1 MESGARS
8 ILSDRMEGP
17 KAHFPLRL
25 EDSATSMLP
34 DRGKS
39 PLTLAIDAST
49 TQLNSVAESFKS
61 HFPHGTDGTKSFL
74 LQNLEGTMAL
84 LAARGVDGS
93 GYPLTLDGLR
103 PFLPY
108 GGSSENIKSYLQE
121 RLDKPHKSVRDRKDV
136 KCGGSERTTTTTSS
150 SSVATSVGGDIK
162 RFHHHHHHDRSREHK
177 SSNSHSMKKITL
189 PKSQLSNP
197 RHDANLTHAIRE
209 LHDEEFGLDA
219 VLLAE
224 GGHVGAHCAVL
235 AAASPFLKTILLHA
249 NDHPAIISV
258 TGTSFST
265 LQSLVTCLYT
275 GNIPSGASLFHL
287 IEAAKLLK
295 MEDLAAVLQ
304 KTFFAQ
310 GGSLDLPPRSQQL
323 LSSQRSTTTTT
334 ATTQQGLIT
343 SQDLQPEKFGKK
355 VRSNR
360 LDQILYQKLNV
371 NHLAPSDIPEQPP
384 PQPPPS
390 LVPPSQES
398 SRVPPLFDSS
408 RVPILEAPRV
418 PPPDHGGILGEL
430 LSKADPLRSIFSNPS
445 IYSGIPDLS
454 FDASRASTLKPLNL
468 SKSSKSE
475 TLTSSANSTVSSSTA
490 TTSTILSS
498 TTTNCSPSSTMA
510 SSLASQTDLTLA
522 GLTSLAPTLPGNM
535 PGLLTP
541 LTPSNI
547 SSMISPSAL
556 VSLSTTSALAS
567 FGAQQHTAITS
578 KPKSS
583 CGNGSNRSRSTT
595 KSTCSGRSSSSS
607 TNTSRPG
614 ENSGNP
620 SHSLP
625 LLYTLRSGMMTPE
638 MAKEVYEQLKI
649 NPQLSTL
656 AGFNINSIP
665 NLSNLSSSASL
676 QNLANLHNLSS
687 LQSFPTLFP
696 FLASTTENSQ
706 INTVESS
713 ISASNDKV
721 ITLSPTEP
729 TSNDYNVTVN
739 STSVTGNNLS
749 SSVMTAEDGV
759 LNLSSSA
766 QTVCSESPGVTTSVP
781 LVAATSGSTEEIII
795 PTTSSDSVDQP
806 SVVNLS
812 PSEAKEEQADSS
824 PPEVTNVSTG
834 CQTVGPI
841 DPPDNCGTVVVASSS
856 DLSCSLSNGCPV
868 AEEAKASILSGQLDA
883 SNLPLLLMTS
893 TGTLTS
899 ISQTQTNLSENIE
912 TTPDVQAVLGK
923 EPSLMSSEGADTGD
937 DTSSIEVVEEI
948 PGISQALQNRK
959 ALFHAGHM
967 GRKRKG
973 CGDCE
978 GCQVVEDCGQCRF
991 CRDKAKFGGPN
1002 RLKQVC
1008 VYKRCVHSELEPED
1022 SKKKRKSSGK
1032 KGRGKCGGCD
1042 GCQRTTDC
1050 SECYACLHNAA
1061 TQPPARRKVCEMR
1074 VCEQQQMEEVRATL
1088 SVAGEPSP
1096 YSTDSLMAEGI
1107 ISSGTSSPTPD
1118 GQPSTHNDKMKLMRK
1133 MLKKK
1138 FAQPYSRVSPSKV
1151 RTKYYCG
1158 ECPGCQTT
1166 TPCGNC
1172 LYCEDMPKF
1181 GGPGRY
1187 RQKCVKQLC
1196 VYHPRLQ
1203 ALKLSNRSK
1212 ITYDEQ
1218 HIAPETLNHLGNVV
1232 PSGHEETVVIGCDVH
1247 PKMKTDNEFDQMRV
1261 MENIETDL
1269 TEGEDSNATIHVE
1282 TILEELPVEKQEP
1295 SNDSDQTAIKN
1306 LINPELISD
1315 VCPSPKTEENDD
1327 NTETP
1332 AVIVT
1337 SNPEPVLPVVVDKL
1351 DSTPHTTVPPTE
1363 MALTPEPVYETPAIT
1378 HPPPTTYSSL
1388 AMPSVSEVNTILP
1401 VPSASSLNVVAVS
1414 NIPTPSTVRTPTP
1427 TEPKE
1432 GSGIDV
1438 EGSGIDVE
1446 IEEVEEDIDDDDD
1459 EEAGSDASEVPSPP
1473 STPSPPA
1480 RSRGRGRN
1488 RGRGRPLAKGIRHLS
1503 ASARKEKVMRRGRR
1517 RRTTRFTLEPD
1528 DNSDFD
1534 DQLALSDIHDENS
1547 TEGSIGG
1554 SQSAEGVQN
1563 DTGLSD
1569 ATQEVSPASLS
1580 QETTTQK
1587 QNFSSLIGRPKP
1599 IEPDV
1604 FEFHDSQENVITN
1617 SHDTTYSLK
1626 HNTPFVF
1633 RDEESSQGGR
1643 DVNENLGSVGETA
1656 SA

>member
-8 ILSDRMEGP
+8 LLPDRMEGP
-17 KAHFPLRL
+17 KPHFPIRL
-25 EDSATSMLP
+25 DDSATSMLP

-39 PLTLAIDAST
+39 PLTLAIDATT
-49 TQLNSVAESFKS
+49 TQLNSVAESFKT

-84 LAARGVDGS
+84 LAARGVDAP
-93 GYPLTLDGLR
+93 YPIALDGLR

-108 GGSSENIKSYLQE
+108 GSSGESVKSYLLE
-121 RLDKPHKSVRDRKDV
+121 RLDKPHKSVRDRKDI
-136 KCGGSERTTTTTSS
+136 KCSGSDRTTTTTSS

-177 SSNSHSMKKITL
+177 SSNSHSIKKVPL

-295 MEDLAAVLQ
+295 MDELAAVLQ
-304 KTFFAQ
+304 KTYFAQ
-310 GGSLDLPPRSQQL
+310 GGSLDLPPKSQQL
-323 LSSQRSTTTTT
+323 ISSSQRSTTTTT
-334 ATTQQGLIT
+334 ASLQQGLIT
-343 SQDLQPEKFGKK
+343 SQEQQPEKFGKK

-384 PQPPPS
+384 PHPPPS

-398 SRVPPLFDSS
+398 SRVPPLFDAS

-430 LSKADPLRSIFSNPS
+430 LTKADPLRSIFSNPS

-454 FDASRASTLKPLNL
+454 FEASRASTLKPLNL
-468 SKSSKSE
+468 SKSSKAE
-475 TLTSSANSTVSSSTA
+475 TLTSSAASTVSSSTC
-490 TTSTILSS
+490 TTTAILSS
-498 TTTNCSPSSTMA
+498 TTTSCSPSSTMA

-567 FGAQQHTAITS
+567 FGAQHSAITS

-583 CGNGSNRSRSTT
+583 CGNGTSRSRSTT
-595 KSTCSGRSSSSS
+595 KSICSGRSSSSS
-607 TNTSRPG
+607 STNTTRPG
-614 ENSGNP
+614 DNSGTP

-665 NLSNLSSSASL
+665 NLASLSSSASL

-687 LQSFPTLFP
+687 LQSFPTIFP
-696 FLASTTENSQ
+696 FLASATENSQ

-713 ISASNDKV
+713 GSVVHDNKV

-729 TSNDYNVTVN
+729 PSNDYNVTVN
-739 STSVTGNNLS
+739 STSVNANNLS

-766 QTVCSESPGVTTSVP
+766 QTVRSESPGVTTSVAV
-781 LVAATSGSTEEIII
+781 VAATSASTEEATIQ
-795 PTTSSDSVDQP
+795 TSDSVDQP
-806 SVVNLS
+806 TVVNVS
-812 PSEAKEEQADSS
+812 PSETKEEQTDSS

-834 CQTVGPI
+834 CQTVGLI
-841 DPPDNCGTVVVASSS
+841 DPPENCGTVVVASS
-856 DLSCSLSNGCPV
+856 DLNCTLSNGCSV
-868 AEEAKASILSGQLDA
+868 SEETKASILSGQLDP

-893 TGTLTS
+893 NGPLTS
-899 ISQTQTNLSENIE
+899 ISQTQTNIVENIE
-912 TTPDVQAVLGK
+912 TTPDVQAVLSK
-923 EPSLMSSEGADTGD
+923 DPSLMSSEGADTGD
-937 DTSSIEVVEEI
+937 DTSSIEVVDEI

-959 ALFHAGHM
+959 AMFHAGHM

-1008 VYKRCVHSELEPED
+1008 VYKRCVHAELEPED

-1050 SECYACLHNAA
+1050 NECYACLHNAA

-1218 HIAPETLNHLGNVV
+1218 HILPETLNHLGGNVAI
-1232 PSGHEETVVIGCDVH
+1232 GHEEPIVIGCDLH
-1247 PKMKTDNEFDQMRV
+1247 PNIKSDTEFDHLRA
-1261 MENIETDL
+1261 MENVETDL
-1269 TEGEDSNATIHVE
+1269 TEGEDSNAALHVE
-1282 TILEELPVEKQEP
+1282 TILEELPIDKQGPIFGIEH
-1295 SNDSDQTAIKN
+1295 TASEN
-1306 LINPELISD
+1306 LINPETVSD
-1315 VCPSPKTEENDD
+1315 VCPSPTKMEENDD
-1327 NTETP
+1327 SDDTP
-1332 AVIVT
+1332 TVVT
-1337 SNPEPVLPVVVDKL
+1337 SNPEPVLPVVVDDTDTL
-1351 DSTPHTTVPPTE
+1351 DSTPQVIAPPTE
-1363 MALTPEPVYETPAIT
+1363 TIPTPEPVCES
-1378 HPPPTTYSSL
+1378 PPPTATQPPLPTYCTL
-1388 AMPSVSEVNTILP
+1388 PMPSVSETNTAP
-1401 VPSASSLNVVAVS
+1401 VSVPSDSDVNVVAVS
-1414 NIPTPSTVRTPTP
+1414 NIPTPPAVRSPTP
-1427 TEPKE
+1427 TDHKE
-1432 GSGIDV
+1432 GSGID
-1438 EGSGIDVE
+1438 I
-1446 IEEVEEDIDDDDD
+1446 EVEELEEDVDDDDD
-1459 EEAGSDASEVPSPP
+1459 EAGSDASDVPSPP

-1480 RSRGRGRN
+1480 RSRGRGRQ
-1488 RGRGRPLAKGIRHLS
+1488 RGRGRPQGKTSRHLTTS
-1503 ASARKEKVMRRGRR
+1503 AKKEKVMRRGRR

-1528 DNSDFD
+1528 DNSDFE
-1534 DQLALSDIHDENS
+1534 DQLAMSDIQDENS
-1547 TEGSIGG
+1547 TEGSVGG
-1554 SQSAEGVQN
+1554 SQLAEGVQS
-1563 DTGLSD
+1563 DTGASD
-1569 ATQEVSPASLS
+1569 ATQEVSPVPLS
-1580 QETTTQK
+1580 PETTQK
-1587 QNFSSLIGRPKP
+1587 QNYSQTFVGRPKS

-1617 SHDTTYSLK
+1617 SHETTYSLK

>member
-8 ILSDRMEGP
+8 ILPDRMEGP
-17 KAHFPLRL
+17 KPHFPLRL
-25 EDSATSMLP
+25 DDSATSMLP

-39 PLTLAIDAST
+39 PLTLAIDATT
-49 TQLNSVAESFKS
+49 TQLNSVAESFKT

-84 LAARGVDGS
+84 LAARGVDAP
-93 GYPLTLDGLR
+93 YPITLDGMR

-108 GGSSENIKSYLQE
+108 GGSGDSVKSYLQE
-121 RLDKPHKSVRDRKDV
+121 RLDKPHKSVRDRKDI
-136 KCGGSERTTTTTSS
+136 KCSGSDRTTTTSS

-177 SSNSHSMKKITL
+177 SSNSHSIKKVPL

-275 GNIPSGASLFHL
+275 GNIPNGASLFHL

-295 MEDLAAVLQ
+295 MDELAAVLQ

-310 GGSLDLPPRSQQL
+310 GGSLDLPPKSQQL
-323 LSSQRSTTTTT
+323 ISSQRSTTTTT
-334 ATTQQGLIT
+334 ASTQQGLIT
-343 SQDLQPEKFGKK
+343 SQEQQPEKFGKK

-384 PQPPPS
+384 PHPPPS

-430 LSKADPLRSIFSNPS
+430 LTKADPLRSIFSNPS

-454 FDASRASTLKPLNL
+454 FEASRASTLKPLNL
-468 SKSSKSE
+468 SKSSKTE
-475 TLTSSANSTVSSSTA
+475 TLTSSAASTVSSSTC
-490 TTSTILSS
+490 TTTTILSS
-498 TTTNCSPSSTMA
+498 TTTSCSPSSTMA

-567 FGAQQHTAITS
+567 FGAQHSAITS

-583 CGNGSNRSRSTT
+583 CGNGTSRSRSTT

-607 TNTSRPG
+607 STNTSRPG
-614 ENSGNP
+614 DNSGTP

-665 NLSNLSSSASL
+665 NLASLSSSASL

-687 LQSFPTLFP
+687 LQSFPTIFP

-713 ISASNDKV
+713 GSALHDKI

-729 TSNDYNVTVN
+729 PPNDYNVTVN
-739 STSVTGNNLS
+739 STPVNANNLS

-766 QTVCSESPGVTTSVP
+766 QTVRSESPGVTTSVAV
-781 LVAATSGSTEEIII
+781 VAATSASTEEATIQ
-795 PTTSSDSVDQP
+795 TTTSDSVDQP
-806 SVVNLS
+806 TVVNVS
-812 PSEAKEEQADSS
+812 PSETKEEQTDSS

-841 DPPDNCGTVVVASSS
+841 DPPENCGTVVVASS
-856 DLSCSLSNGCPV
+856 DLNCTLSNGCSV
-868 AEEAKASILSGQLDA
+868 SEETKASILSGQLDP

-893 TGTLTS
+893 NGPLTS
-899 ISQTQTNLSENIE
+899 ISQTQTSIAENIE
-912 TTPDVQAVLGK
+912 TTPDVQAVLSK
-923 EPSLMSSEGADTGD
+923 DPSLMSSEGADTGD
-937 DTSSIEVVEEI
+937 DTSSIEVVDEI

-959 ALFHAGHM
+959 AMFHAGHM

-1008 VYKRCVHSELEPED
+1008 VYKRCVHAELEPED

-1050 SECYACLHNAA
+1050 NECYACLHNAA

-1218 HIAPETLNHLGNVV
+1218 HISPETLNHLGNVV
-1232 PSGHEETVVIGCDVH
+1232 QSGHEEPIVIGCDIH
-1247 PKMKTDNEFDQMRV
+1247 PNIKTDTEYDHLRGV
-1261 MENIETDL
+1261 ETVETDL
-1269 TEGEDSNATIHVE
+1269 TEGEDSNAALHVE

-1295 SNDSDQTAIKN
+1295 IFGIEHTASEN
-1306 LINPELISD
+1306 LINPETASD
-1315 VCPSPKTEENDD
+1315 VCPSPTKTEENDD
-1327 NTETP
+1327 FE
-1332 AVIVT
+1332 
-1337 SNPEPVLPVVVDKL
+1337 
-1351 DSTPHTTVPPTE
+1351 
-1363 MALTPEPVYETPAIT
+1363 
-1378 HPPPTTYSSL
+1378 
-1388 AMPSVSEVNTILP
+1388 
-1401 VPSASSLNVVAVS
+1401 
-1414 NIPTPSTVRTPTP
+1414 
-1427 TEPKE
+1427 
-1432 GSGIDV
+1432 
-1438 EGSGIDVE
+1438 
-1446 IEEVEEDIDDDDD
+1446 
-1459 EEAGSDASEVPSPP
+1459 
-1473 STPSPPA
+1473 
-1480 RSRGRGRN
+1480 
-1488 RGRGRPLAKGIRHLS
+1488 
-1503 ASARKEKVMRRGRR
+1503 
-1517 RRTTRFTLEPD
+1517 
-1528 DNSDFD
+1528 
-1534 DQLALSDIHDENS
+1534 DQLAMSDIQDENS
-1547 TEGSIGG
+1547 TEESVGG
-1554 SQSAEGVQN
+1554 SQVAEGVQS
-1563 DTGLSD
+1563 DTGASD
-1569 ATQEVSPASLS
+1569 ATQEVSSASLS
-1580 QETTTQK
+1580 PETTTQK
-1587 QNFSSLIGRPKP
+1587 QNYSQTFVGRPKS

-1617 SHDTTYSLK
+1617 SHETTYSLK